1 LTPTRFS
8 DTLEA
13 GTNRLPDREIT
24 MRRFSLTLAAL
35 TLLCPVALG
44 VDVAELTP
52 VDTFRI
58 ERTGD

>member
-1 LTPTRFS
+1 
-8 DTLEA
+8 
-13 GTNRLPDREIT
+13 